1 MSETTTEGDNSVVD
15 LDRRRVR
22 VRERVVRY
30 RDVGRG
36 SHRSRRGR
44 GKGSPRRTAAL
55 IVGVVL
61 LALVVDAAYVVYR
74 LNTSLSDAAEGL
86 RAAALALGESDFQRA
101 DANLSTALV
110 ASGKARAATNHPAF
124 LIASNLPP
132 LDEDA
137 RTINA
142 LSDAAEL
149 SVRAGVAAVRG
160 ARETG
165 AADQGFS
172 ALYRDGRVQFEAMD
186 RSIPAVTESAGL
198 LDQAEA
204 LVREPFAPNLSSV
217 QTGLDLA
224 RLEIGNANETASK
237 AATLLDMLP
246 KFLGRDGWRQYLL
259 AFQTPSE
266 ARGGGGL
273 MGLYGILQARNGR
286 VKLTQVEAVGELIRR
301 GRVRASDAPAWYRDL
316 YGPLAATRQ
325 WQQANLSP
333 NFPVTADVWLQMYED
348 ITGQRLDGVVAMDP
362 IALAE
367 FTRATGPI
375 NAQGLDVDV
384 GPNNAASVILYDS
397 YTQFATP
404 EQQNSYLER
413 LIGAFWAKLGGG
425 DVDTPAFVSALGTT
439 VRGQHFKVY
448 APKPADERALQR
460 LDAAGDYD
468 DYDPNVQ
475 LIYNNNAAASKIDF
489 FLKRRIETNIQLTEN
504 GGAEI
509 TTTATLTNE
518 APPEPPALMSPS
530 IKGIRRPGLNAT
542 YLHFILPQGST
553 PTDFRVNFEIDGKRR
568 QPLTGRE
575 EGHPVVW
582 DYIPIP
588 PGDSRK
594 VSVAYRLPATSG
606 IEGFAFTLFPQAT
619 VNADEYSVKV
629 SAPPRAT
636 VTNSLVPGSV
646 ADRALRFS
654 GLLTEPKEIRVAVD
668 S

>member
-1 MSETTTEGDNSVVD
+1 
-15 LDRRRVR
+15 
-22 VRERVVRY
+22 
-30 RDVGRG
+30 
-36 SHRSRRGR
+36 
-44 GKGSPRRTAAL
+44 
-55 IVGVVL
+55 L
-61 LALVVDAAYVVYR
+61 LALILDAAYVAYR

-101 DANLSTALV
+101 DANLSSALI

-124 LIASNLPP
+124 LIASMLSP
-132 LDEDA
+132 LDEDT

-160 ARETG
+160 ARDTG

-172 ALYRDGRVQFEAMD
+172 ALYSDGRVQFDAID

-217 QTGLDLA
+217 RTGLDLA
-224 RLEIGNANETASK
+224 RLEIRNASETASK
-237 AATLLDMLP
+237 AATLLEMLP

-273 MGLYGILQARNGR
+273 MGLYGILEARNGR
-286 VKLTQVEAVGELIRR
+286 VKLTKVEGVGELVQR
-301 GRVRASDAPAWYRDL
+301 GPVRASDAPLWYRNL

-348 ITGQRLDGVVAMDP
+348 VTDQRLDGVVAMDP

-367 FTRATGPI
+367 LTRATGPI
-375 NAQGLDVDV
+375 KARGLDVEV
-384 GPNNAASVILYDS
+384 GPDNAASVVLYDS
-397 YTQFATP
+397 YTHFTNA
-404 EQQNSYLER
+404 EEQNSYLER
-413 LIGAFWAKLGGG
+413 LIGAFWTKLGRG
-425 DVDTPAFVSALGTT
+425 DVETPAFVSALGTA

-448 APKPADERALQR
+448 APAPADERALQR
-460 LDAAGDYD
+460 IDAAGDYD
-468 DYDPNVQ
+468 EFDPNVQ
-475 LIYNNNAAASKIDF
+475 LVYNNNVAASKVDY
-489 FLKRRIETNIQLTEN
+489 FLKRRIETDIQLAEN
-504 GGAEI
+504 GGAQI
-509 TTTATLTNE
+509 TTTAILTNE
-518 APPEPPALMSPS
+518 SPPEPPALMSPS
-530 IKGIRRPGLNAT
+530 TKGIRRPGLNAT
-542 YLHFILPQGST
+542 YLHFMLPQGAT
-553 PTDFRVNFEIDGKRR
+553 PTDFRVKFEIDGKRR

-575 EGHPVVW
+575 EAHPVVW

-588 PGDSRK
+588 PGESRK
-594 VSVAYRLPATSG
+594 VSVTYRLPATSST
-606 IEGFAFTLFPQAT
+606 EDFAFTLFPQAS

-629 SAPPRAT
+629 SAPPEGT
-636 VTNSLVPGSV
+636 VTDSLIPGSV
-646 ADRALRFS
+646 AERALTFS
-654 GLLTEPKEIRVAVD
+654 GVLTEPKEIRFAVD
-668 S
+668 N